1 MRLLEVLGRADLDSI
16 HQATLDVLGLTGVLV
31 QDGNARER
39 LEAAGCGLRGERVVF
54 PADVVARAVE
64 SSPSEFSLCGR
75 GLEPEDDCLLAP
87 GRSYTLSTT
96 GSPFVID
103 HQTGERRHAV
113 VKDIAD
119 LTRIVDALPNTH
131 MASAV
136 TPWDVEPEIATP
148 VGVATMLRNTT
159 KPVRVSVES
168 GEEVRYA
175 LMIAAAVQGGME
187 AVRRRPQIQIS
198 VCPISPLTLSAP
210 SARAIVEA
218 AAAGVPLGIIP
229 APIMGA
235 TAPMSLAGALVQQN
249 AEILAG
255 VVLAQV
261 VDPGTP
267 VVYEPRLTVMDMR
280 TGQSIW
286 GNPEVA
292 LAAVAS
298 AQLGRYYD
306 MPASVTAFGSSTR
319 AMDDQNGFERA
330 LTLLPAV
337 QAGANILAS
346 LGAGDNVVHTS
357 AELIVLDDE
366 IMAWVSRFMRGFS
379 VDEKARAVSAIH
391 EAVMGEGSFLA
402 LDHTRDYMRAGEVW
416 IPGLSDRLN
425 YGDWDRE
432 GRSTIQKRA
441 RARVA
446 EVLAGHEV
454 EPLADD
460 VEREIEEVIAKARA
474 EMTAG

>member
-1 MRLLEVLGRADLDSI
+1 MRLLEVLTAAELDAI
-16 HQATLDVLGLTGVLV
+16 HQATLDVLGHTGVLI
-31 QDGNARER
+31 QDPDARER
-39 LEAAGCGLRGERVVF
+39 LEAAGCGLKGERVVF
-54 PADVVARAVE
+54 PADVVAAAVE
-64 SSPSEFSLCGR
+64 SSPAGFSLCGR
-75 GLEPEDDCLLAP
+75 SPERDCALVP

-103 HQTGERRHAV
+103 HRTGERRHALV
-113 VKDIAD
+113 AD
-119 LTRIVDALPNTH
+119 VAELTRLVDALPNTH

-136 TPWDVEPEIATP
+136 TPWDVDPEIATP

-175 LMIAAAVQGGME
+175 LRIAAAVQGGPE

-198 VCPISPLTLSAP
+198 VCPISPLTLSGP
-210 SARAIVEA
+210 SARAIVET
-218 AAAGVPLGIIP
+218 AAAGVPLGVIP
-229 APIMGA
+229 APIVGA
-235 TAPMSLAGALVQQN
+235 TGPMSLAGSLVQQN

-255 VVLAQV
+255 LVLAQV
-261 VDPGTP
+261 VNPGTP

-286 GNPEVA
+286 GNPEIA
-292 LAAVAS
+292 LTAVAC
-298 AQLGRYYD
+298 AQLGRYYR
-306 MPASVTAFGSSTR
+306 MPASVTAFGSSAR
-319 AMDDQNGFERA
+319 AMDDQNGFERS
-330 LTLLPAV
+330 LTLLPAL
-337 QAGANILAS
+337 QAGASVLAS

-366 IMAWVSRFMRGFS
+366 IMAWALRFMRGFA
-379 VDEKARAVSAIH
+379 VDEDALAVSAIH

-402 LDHTRDYMRAGEVW
+402 LDHTRRYMRAGEVW
-416 IPGLSDRLN
+416 IPGLSERLN

-432 GRSTIQKRA
+432 GRPTIQRRA

-446 EVLAGHEV
+446 EVLAAHVV

-460 VEREIEEVIAKARA
+460 VEAEIDEVIAQARA
-474 EMTAG
+474 ELTAV